1 MFFSLRNHPEW
12 QRDCG
17 IRAPSDPLVLALEKE
32 NKTKR
37 GGLKRCCSACSIGQ
51 RCTKSDKV
59 YQTVAQEQ
67 ELVDDLLKPPHI
79 RQKRDDEEDVDSEGA
94 DTFPIAHRTRQQT
107 HILQAPLR
115 EAVGSEGGV
124 VLVKVPFSTIDLEA
138 WEKVAKNYRSDPVN
152 TAKRLR
158 YIIKQHNPDWS
169 DMQLLLDAL
178 TETEKQLIIKT
189 AGDLAEDYYKTQLL
203 DVKDYFPLQNP
214 QWDPNRTA
222 ELKKLESYQ
231 EWIAKGME
239 RAIPKT
245 INWSALH
252 AIKQGPSESPSEFL
266 EKLRDAM
273 RRHTSLDPGSEVGIQ
288 QLVNLF
294 LGQSTGDIRRK
305 LQKLR
310 GTDGRNLETLL
321 DEAWRV
327 FSNREEGYKQGMR
340 KLVAVVSEKEKGKCG
355 QRPPRQ
361 GPSRLGRDQCA
372 IWLLKECLSAF
383 NTPILPVR
391 KHNGSYRIVQ
401 DLRAVNKITEDLYPV
416 VANPYT
422 LLTCLTP
429 ELTWFTVLDLKDA
442 FFCLPIREDSQ
453 KIFAFEWEN
462 PKSGR
467 KSQLT
472 WSVLPQGFK
481 NSPTLFG
488 EQLAK
493 DLESWEAPPEE
504 GKLLQYVDDILIAT
518 RTKEACIAWT
528 VSLLNFLG
536 LQGYR
541 VSTKKAQVVKQKQ
554 GIALGILGQDLGP
567 YRRAVAYFS
576 KQLYTTAKGWPGCLR
591 TVAAVVLNNQ
601 EARKFTLGQKMT
613 VFVSH
618 IVSAVLEVKGGH
630 WLSPQRFL
638 KYQAIMVEQ
647 DDVEILVTNIINP
660 ASFLS
665 GNQGEPV
672 HHDCLETIEASY
684 SSHPDLKDTPLDDA
698 ETWFTDGSSYV
709 ISGKRHAGYAVTT
722 CRKVIESGPLP
733 TDTSAQK
740 AEIIALT
747 RALEIAK
754 GKKVN
759 IYTDSRYAFGVVHTH
774 GAIWKERGLLNS
786 QGKNI
791 KHSQEILRLLEAVQL
806 PEQVAIMHIKAHQK
820 VSSELEEGNELADR
834 EAKEAAKGE
843 ITIEGALIPDG
854 QVSLEG
860 KPVYTRKDRK
870 LIQDQGGK
878 YNQEGWAITAGGI
891 IVIPSHLLWSLVRE
905 EHQKTHWGIEA
916 LYNYLIEKITARN
929 LYSTVIQVTQ
939 QCDICL
945 QTKPKNTPKPKLGQ
959 IGKGHGPGQQWQI
972 DFSELP
978 RKGGYRYLLVLTDT
992 FSGWP
997 EAFPTRTAKAR
1008 EVTKVLLQEVIPRFG
1023 VPDTMSSD
1031 RGPHFISKIV
1041 QQISRHL
1048 GIDWELHTPYRPQ
1061 SSGQVEKMN
1070 HLIKQQIVR
1079 LGQEANLPWPQSLPL
1094 ALLRIRTKP
1103 RAKEKLSP
1111 FEMLYGRPYGVQK
1124 GLSTQVGEE
1133 RLTAYMIA
1141 LSKQLKAMEKHVAG
1155 TRSRGLDGPV
1165 HDIQPGDYVYVKSL
1179 AEKTLEPQWEG
1190 PFQVLLTTFTAVK
1203 IKEQSAWI
1211 HHSRVKK
1218 APETPWKV
1226 TPGDN
1231 ELKLKLT
1238 RA

>member
-1 MFFSLRNHPEW
+1 MR
-12 QRDCG
+12 
-17 IRAPSDPLVLALEKE
+17 
-32 NKTKR
+32 R
-37 GGLKRCCSACSIGQ
+37 G
-51 RCTKSDKV
+51 
-59 YQTVAQEQ
+59 
-67 ELVDDLLKPPHI
+67 
-79 RQKRDDEEDVDSEGA
+79 
-94 DTFPIAHRTRQQT
+94 
-107 HILQAPLR
+107 
-115 EAVGSEGGV
+115 
-124 VLVKVPFSTIDLEA
+124 
-138 WEKVAKNYRSDPVN
+138 
-152 TAKRLR
+152 
-158 YIIKQHNPDWS
+158 
-169 DMQLLLDAL
+169 L
-178 TETEKQLIIKT
+178 TELIEQP
-189 AGDLAEDYYKTQLL
+189 ASDSG
-203 DVKDYFPLQNP
+203 
-214 QWDPNRTA
+214 
-222 ELKKLESYQ
+222 
-231 EWIAKGME
+231 G
-239 RAIPKT
+239 
-245 INWSALH
+245 
-252 AIKQGPSESPSEFL
+252 
-266 EKLRDAM
+266 
-273 RRHTSLDPGSEVGIQ
+273 
-288 QLVNLF
+288 
-294 LGQSTGDIRRK
+294 
-305 LQKLR
+305 
-310 GTDGRNLETLL
+310 
-321 DEAWRV
+321 
-327 FSNREEGYKQGMR
+327 
-340 KLVAVVSEKEKGKCG
+340 
-355 QRPPRQ
+355 
-361 GPSRLGRDQCA
+361 
-372 IWLLKECLSAF
+372 LLKECLSEF

-391 KHNGSYRIVQ
+391 KHDGSYRIVQ

-442 FFCLPIREDSQ
+442 FFCLPIHEDSQ

-462 PKSGR
+462 PKSRR

-518 RTKEACIAWT
+518 RAKEACIAWT

-541 VSTKKAQVVKQKQ
+541 VSKKKAQVVKQKVIYLGDEISAGQRTLGQDRKEAICQTPRPQTQ
-554 GIALGILGQDLGP
+554 GIALGILAQDLSP

-576 KQLYTTAKGWPGCLR
+576 KKLDTTAKGWPGCLR
-591 TVAAVVLNNQ
+591 AVAAVVLNIQ
-601 EARKFTLGQKMT
+601 ETRKFTLGRKMT

-618 IVSAVLEVKGGH
+618 TVSAVLEVKGGH

-647 DDVEILVTNIINP
+647 DDVEIVVTNIINP

-684 SSHPDLKDTPLDDA
+684 SSCPDLKDTPLDDA

-733 TDTSAQK
+733 TNTSAQK

-759 IYTDSRYAFGVVHTH
+759 IYTDSRYAFGVVHAH

-820 VSSELEEGNELADR
+820 V
-834 EAKEAAKGE
+834 
-843 ITIEGALIPDG
+843 
-854 QVSLEG
+854 
-860 KPVYTRKDRK
+860 TR
-870 LIQDQGGK
+870 
-878 YNQEGWAITAGGI
+878 
-891 IVIPSHLLWSLVRE
+891 
-905 EHQKTHWGIEA
+905 
-916 LYNYLIEKITARN
+916 
-929 LYSTVIQVTQ
+929 

-978 RKGGYRYLLVLTDT
+978 RKGGYQYLLVLTDT

-1023 VPDTMSSD
+1023 VPATISSD

-1041 QQISRHL
+1041 QQVQQISGHL

-1111 FEMLYGRPYGVQK
+1111 FEMLYGRPYGMQK

-1141 LSKQLKAMEKHVAG
+1141 LSKQLKAIEKHVAG

-1231 ELKLKLT
+1231 ELK
-1238 RA
+1238 

>member
-1 MFFSLRNHPEW
+1 M
-12 QRDCG
+12 
-17 IRAPSDPLVLALEKE
+17 
-32 NKTKR
+32 
-37 GGLKRCCSACSIGQ
+37 
-51 RCTKSDKV
+51 
-59 YQTVAQEQ
+59 
-67 ELVDDLLKPPHI
+67 
-79 RQKRDDEEDVDSEGA
+79 
-94 DTFPIAHRTRQQT
+94 
-107 HILQAPLR
+107 
-115 EAVGSEGGV
+115 
-124 VLVKVPFSTIDLEA
+124 
-138 WEKVAKNYRSDPVN
+138 
-152 TAKRLR
+152 
-158 YIIKQHNPDWS
+158 
-169 DMQLLLDAL
+169 
-178 TETEKQLIIKT
+178 
-189 AGDLAEDYYKTQLL
+189 
-203 DVKDYFPLQNP
+203 
-214 QWDPNRTA
+214 
-222 ELKKLESYQ
+222 
-231 EWIAKGME
+231 
-239 RAIPKT
+239 
-245 INWSALH
+245 
-252 AIKQGPSESPSEFL
+252 
-266 EKLRDAM
+266 
-273 RRHTSLDPGSEVGIQ
+273 
-288 QLVNLF
+288 
-294 LGQSTGDIRRK
+294 
-305 LQKLR
+305 
-310 GTDGRNLETLL
+310 
-321 DEAWRV
+321 
-327 FSNREEGYKQGMR
+327 
-340 KLVAVVSEKEKGKCG
+340 VS
-355 QRPPRQ
+355 
-361 GPSRLGRDQCA
+361 S
-372 IWLLKECLSAF
+372 
-383 NTPILPVR
+383 
-391 KHNGSYRIVQ
+391 
-401 DLRAVNKITEDLYPV
+401 
-416 VANPYT
+416 
-422 LLTCLTP
+422 
-429 ELTWFTVLDLKDA
+429 
-442 FFCLPIREDSQ
+442 
-453 KIFAFEWEN
+453 
-462 PKSGR
+462 
-467 KSQLT
+467 
-472 WSVLPQGFK
+472 PQGFK

-518 RTKEACIAWT
+518 WTKEACVAWT

-541 VSTKKAQVVKQKQ
+541 VSKKKAQVVKQKVIYLGYEISAGQRTLGQDHKEAICQTPRPQTVKELRTFFGMTGWCRLWIHSYGLLVKPLCALITNRNRNLQWTKEATQAFHQLKNALMSAPALGLPNVSKTFFLFSHGKQ
-554 GIALGILGQDLGP
+554 GIALGILAQDLGP
-567 YRRAVAYFS
+567 YQRAVAYFS
-576 KQLYTTAKGWPGCLR
+576 KQPNTTAKGCLGCLR
-591 TVAAVVLNNQ
+591 AVAAVVLNIQ
-601 EARKFTLGQKMT
+601 EARKFTLGWKMT

-618 IVSAVLEVKGGH
+618 TVSAVLEVKGGH

-647 DDVEILVTNIINP
+647 DDVEIVVTNIINP

-684 SSHPDLKDTPLDDA
+684 SSRPDLKDTPLDDA

-722 CRKVIESGPLP
+722 CRKVTESGPLP

-740 AEIIALT
+740 AEIISLT

-759 IYTDSRYAFGVVHTH
+759 IYTDSRYAFGVVHAH

-843 ITIEGALIPDG
+843 
-854 QVSLEG
+854 V
-860 KPVYTRKDRK
+860 TR
-870 LIQDQGGK
+870 
-878 YNQEGWAITAGGI
+878 
-891 IVIPSHLLWSLVRE
+891 
-905 EHQKTHWGIEA
+905 
-916 LYNYLIEKITARN
+916 
-929 LYSTVIQVTQ
+929 

-978 RKGGYRYLLVLTDT
+978 RKGGYRYLLALTDT

-1023 VPDTMSSD
+1023 VPATISSD

-1041 QQISRHL
+1041 QQISHHL
-1048 GIDWELHTPYRPQ
+1048 GIDWELHTPYRSQ

-1103 RAKEKLSP
+1103 SAKEKLSP
-1111 FEMLYGRPYGVQK
+1111 FEMLYGRPYGMQK

-1141 LSKQLKAMEKHVAG
+1141 LSKQLKAIEKHVAG

-1165 HDIQPGDYVYVKSL
+1165 HDIQPGDYVHVKSL
-1179 AEKTLEPQWEG
+1179 TERTLEPQWEG
-1190 PFQVLLTTFTAVK
+1190 PFQVLLTTFTTVK

-1218 APETPWKV
+1218 APETLWKV
-1226 TPGDN
+1226 TLGDN

-1238 RA
+1238 QA

>member
-1 MFFSLRNHPEW
+1 MR
-12 QRDCG
+12 
-17 IRAPSDPLVLALEKE
+17 
-32 NKTKR
+32 R
-37 GGLKRCCSACSIGQ
+37 G
-51 RCTKSDKV
+51 
-59 YQTVAQEQ
+59 
-67 ELVDDLLKPPHI
+67 
-79 RQKRDDEEDVDSEGA
+79 
-94 DTFPIAHRTRQQT
+94 
-107 HILQAPLR
+107 
-115 EAVGSEGGV
+115 
-124 VLVKVPFSTIDLEA
+124 
-138 WEKVAKNYRSDPVN
+138 
-152 TAKRLR
+152 
-158 YIIKQHNPDWS
+158 
-169 DMQLLLDAL
+169 L
-178 TETEKQLIIKT
+178 TELIEQP
-189 AGDLAEDYYKTQLL
+189 ASDSG
-203 DVKDYFPLQNP
+203 
-214 QWDPNRTA
+214 
-222 ELKKLESYQ
+222 
-231 EWIAKGME
+231 G
-239 RAIPKT
+239 
-245 INWSALH
+245 
-252 AIKQGPSESPSEFL
+252 
-266 EKLRDAM
+266 
-273 RRHTSLDPGSEVGIQ
+273 
-288 QLVNLF
+288 
-294 LGQSTGDIRRK
+294 
-305 LQKLR
+305 
-310 GTDGRNLETLL
+310 
-321 DEAWRV
+321 
-327 FSNREEGYKQGMR
+327 
-340 KLVAVVSEKEKGKCG
+340 
-355 QRPPRQ
+355 
-361 GPSRLGRDQCA
+361 
-372 IWLLKECLSAF
+372 LLKECLSEF

-391 KHNGSYRIVQ
+391 KHDGSYRIVQ

-442 FFCLPIREDSQ
+442 FFCLPIHEDSQ

-518 RTKEACIAWT
+518 RTKEACVAWT

-541 VSTKKAQVVKQKQ
+541 VSKKKAQVVKQKVIYLGYEISAGQRTLGQDRKEAICQTPRPQTQ
-554 GIALGILGQDLGP
+554 GIALGILAQDLGP

-576 KQLYTTAKGWPGCLR
+576 KQLDTTAKGWPGCLR
-591 TVAAVVLNNQ
+591 AVAAVVLNIQ

-618 IVSAVLEVKGGH
+618 TVSAVLEVKGGH

-647 DDVEILVTNIINP
+647 DDVEIVVTNIINP

-684 SSHPDLKDTPLDDA
+684 SSRPDLKDAPLDDA

-759 IYTDSRYAFGVVHTH
+759 IYTDSRYAFGVVHAH

-791 KHSQEILRLLEAVQL
+791 KHSQEILWLLEAVQL
-806 PEQVAIMHIKAHQK
+806 PEQVAIMHIKALQK

-834 EAKEAAKGE
+834 EEKEAAKGE

-878 YNQEGWAITAGGI
+878 YNQEGWAITEGGI

-929 LYSTVIQVTQ
+929 LYSTVIQVTR

-1023 VPDTMSSD
+1023 VPATISSD

-1041 QQISRHL
+1041 QEICRHL

-1111 FEMLYGRPYGVQK
+1111 FEMLYGRPYGMQK

-1141 LSKQLKAMEKHVAG
+1141 LSKQLKAIEKHVAG

>member
-1 MFFSLRNHPEW
+1 MR
-12 QRDCG
+12 
-17 IRAPSDPLVLALEKE
+17 
-32 NKTKR
+32 R
-37 GGLKRCCSACSIGQ
+37 G
-51 RCTKSDKV
+51 
-59 YQTVAQEQ
+59 
-67 ELVDDLLKPPHI
+67 
-79 RQKRDDEEDVDSEGA
+79 
-94 DTFPIAHRTRQQT
+94 
-107 HILQAPLR
+107 
-115 EAVGSEGGV
+115 
-124 VLVKVPFSTIDLEA
+124 
-138 WEKVAKNYRSDPVN
+138 
-152 TAKRLR
+152 
-158 YIIKQHNPDWS
+158 
-169 DMQLLLDAL
+169 L
-178 TETEKQLIIKT
+178 TELIEQP
-189 AGDLAEDYYKTQLL
+189 ASDSG
-203 DVKDYFPLQNP
+203 
-214 QWDPNRTA
+214 
-222 ELKKLESYQ
+222 
-231 EWIAKGME
+231 G
-239 RAIPKT
+239 
-245 INWSALH
+245 
-252 AIKQGPSESPSEFL
+252 
-266 EKLRDAM
+266 
-273 RRHTSLDPGSEVGIQ
+273 
-288 QLVNLF
+288 
-294 LGQSTGDIRRK
+294 
-305 LQKLR
+305 
-310 GTDGRNLETLL
+310 
-321 DEAWRV
+321 
-327 FSNREEGYKQGMR
+327 
-340 KLVAVVSEKEKGKCG
+340 
-355 QRPPRQ
+355 
-361 GPSRLGRDQCA
+361 
-372 IWLLKECLSAF
+372 LLKECLSEF

-391 KHNGSYRIVQ
+391 KHDGSYRIVQ

-442 FFCLPIREDSQ
+442 FFCLPIHEDSQ

-462 PKSGR
+462 PKSGC

-493 DLESWEAPPEE
+493 DLESWEAPLEE

-541 VSTKKAQVVKQKQ
+541 VSKKKAQVVKQKVIYLGYEISAGQRTLGQDRKEAICQTPRPQTVKELRTFLGMTGWCRLWIHSYGLLVKPLYALITNGNRNLQWTKEATQAFHQLKNALMSAPALGLPNVSKPFFLFSHEKQ
-554 GIALGILGQDLGP
+554 GIALGILAQDLGP

-576 KQLYTTAKGWPGCLR
+576 KQLDTTAKGWPGCLR
-591 TVAAVVLNNQ
+591 AVAAVVLNIQ

-618 IVSAVLEVKGGH
+618 TVSSVLEVKGGH

-647 DDVEILVTNIINP
+647 DDVEIVVTNIINP

-684 SSHPDLKDTPLDDA
+684 SSRPDLKDTPLDDP

-759 IYTDSRYAFGVVHTH
+759 IYTDSRYAFGVVHAH

-806 PEQVAIMHIKAHQK
+806 PEQVAIMHIKALQK

-929 LYSTVIQVTQ
+929 LYSTVIQVTR

-1023 VPDTMSSD
+1023 VPATISSD

-1094 ALLRIRTKP
+1094 ALLWIRTKP

-1141 LSKQLKAMEKHVAG
+1141 LSKQLKAIEKHVAG

-1218 APETPWKV
+1218 APETPRKGSDRLGYGGREFLSFQLGSGRFVVADGGAQVTKRRWKHD
-1226 TPGDN
+1226 GI
-1231 ELKLKLT
+1231 E
-1238 RA
+1238 AEE

>member
-1 MFFSLRNHPEW
+1 MDAMAQLPLPAGLGAGTFPAKLWSLANDPWVLSVRWDSEARGLLVDRSLFERVLLRPGGAQGPAPHAFRATQFSSFVRQLNRYGFRKGFHGEQLLPLGWEGPRSRMEELYGEQPPPLDRELLWMQPCSFQQLHREQQSPASNPPATAGTSAPHAPAGSAGCAASTASSSAQNAPAQEESPALDLGLEIEKMIREIRNSLPVK
-12 QRDCG
+12 
-17 IRAPSDPLVLALEKE
+17 APSAQG
-32 NKTKR
+32 N
-37 GGLKRCCSACSIGQ
+37 IN
-51 RCTKSDKV
+51 
-59 YQTVAQEQ
+59 VA
-67 ELVDDLLKPPHI
+67 P
-79 RQKRDDEEDVDSEGA
+79 
-94 DTFPIAHRTRQQT
+94 
-107 HILQAPLR
+107 
-115 EAVGSEGGV
+115 
-124 VLVKVPFSTIDLEA
+124 
-138 WEKVAKNYRSDPVN
+138 
-152 TAKRLR
+152 
-158 YIIKQHNPDWS
+158 
-169 DMQLLLDAL
+169 
-178 TETEKQLIIKT
+178 
-189 AGDLAEDYYKTQLL
+189 
-203 DVKDYFPLQNP
+203 
-214 QWDPNRTA
+214 
-222 ELKKLESYQ
+222 
-231 EWIAKGME
+231 
-239 RAIPKT
+239 
-245 INWSALH
+245 
-252 AIKQGPSESPSEFL
+252 ESPREDPMNRAAAEETSSGTESCRNSSPEP
-266 EKLRDAM
+266 EK
-273 RRHTSLDPGSEVGIQ
+273 PG
-288 QLVNLF
+288 LH
-294 LGQSTGDIRRK
+294 
-305 LQKLR
+305 
-310 GTDGRNLETLL
+310 
-321 DEAWRV
+321 RV
-327 FSNREEGYKQGMR
+327 Q
-340 KLVAVVSEKEKGKCG
+340 VVSSCD
-355 QRPPRQ
+355 
-361 GPSRLGRDQCA
+361 PS
-372 IWLLKECLSAF
+372 
-383 NTPILPVR
+383 
-391 KHNGSYRIVQ
+391 NGESM
-401 DLRAVNKITEDLYPV
+401 DPT
-416 VANPYT
+416 
-422 LLTCLTP
+422 
-429 ELTWFTVLDLKDA
+429 DLKDA
-442 FFCLPIREDSQ
+442 FFCLPIHEDSQ
-453 KIFAFEWEN
+453 KMFAFEWEN

-493 DLESWEAPPEE
+493 DLGSWEAPPEE

-541 VSTKKAQVVKQKQ
+541 VSKKKAQVVKQKVIYLGYEISAGQRTLGQDRKEAICQIPRPQTVKELRTFLGMTGWCRLWIHSYGLLVKPLYALITNVNRNLQWTKEATQAFHQLKNALMSAPALGLPNVSKPFFLFSHEKQ
-554 GIALGILGQDLGP
+554 GIALGILAQDLGP

-576 KQLYTTAKGWPGCLR
+576 KQLDTTAKGWPGCLR
-591 TVAAVVLNNQ
+591 AVAAVVLNIQ
-601 EARKFTLGQKMT
+601 EARKSTLGQKMT

-618 IVSAVLEVKGGH
+618 TVSAVLEVKGGH

-647 DDVEILVTNIINP
+647 DDVEIVVTNIINP

-684 SSHPDLKDTPLDDA
+684 SSRPDLKDTHLDDA

-759 IYTDSRYAFGVVHTH
+759 IYTDSRYAFGVVHAH

-929 LYSTVIQVTQ
+929 LYSTVIQVTR

-959 IGKGHGPGQQWQI
+959 FGKGHGPGQQWQI

-1023 VPDTMSSD
+1023 VPATISSD

-1141 LSKQLKAMEKHVAG
+1141 LSKQLKAIEKHVAG

-1165 HDIQPGDYVYVKSL
+1165 HDIQPGDYVYVKFL

-1190 PFQVLLTTFTAVK
+1190 AFQVLLTTFTAVK

>member
-1 MFFSLRNHPEW
+1 MN
-12 QRDCG
+12 Q
-17 IRAPSDPLVLALEKE
+17 V
-32 NKTKR
+32 
-37 GGLKRCCSACSIGQ
+37 
-51 RCTKSDKV
+51 
-59 YQTVAQEQ
+59 
-67 ELVDDLLKPPHI
+67 
-79 RQKRDDEEDVDSEGA
+79 
-94 DTFPIAHRTRQQT
+94 FP
-107 HILQAPLR
+107 
-115 EAVGSEGGV
+115 GV
-124 VLVKVPFSTIDLEA
+124 WASNVPGR
-138 WEKVAKNYRSDPVN
+138 AKNALPIVIKLKEGKQPV
-152 TAKRLR
+152 R
-158 YIIKQHNPDWS
+158 IKQYP
-169 DMQLLLDAL
+169 
-178 TETEKQLIIKT
+178 
-189 AGDLAEDYYKTQLL
+189 
-203 DVKDYFPLQNP
+203 
-214 QWDPNRTA
+214 
-222 ELKKLESYQ
+222 LKKEDR
-231 EWIAKGME
+231 EGI
-239 RAIPKT
+239 
-245 INWSALH
+245 
-252 AIKQGPSESPSEFL
+252 SPVIENFL
-266 EKLRDAM
+266 
-273 RRHTSLDPGSEVGIQ
+273 
-288 QLVNLF
+288 QL
-294 LGQSTGDIRRK
+294 G
-305 LQKLR
+305 
-310 GTDGRNLETLL
+310 
-321 DEAWRV
+321 
-327 FSNREEGYKQGMR
+327 
-340 KLVAVVSEKEKGKCG
+340 
-355 QRPPRQ
+355 
-361 GPSRLGRDQCA
+361 
-372 IWLLKECLSAF
+372 LLKECQSEF

-391 KHNGSYRIVQ
+391 KHDGSYRIVQ

-442 FFCLPIREDSQ
+442 FFCLPIHEDSQ

-518 RTKEACIAWT
+518 RTKEACVAWT

-541 VSTKKAQVVKQKQ
+541 VSKKKAQVVKQKVIYLGYEISAGQRTLGQDRKEAICQTPRPQTVKELRTFLGMTGWCRLWIHSYGLLVKPLYALITNGNRNLQWTKEATQAFHQLKNALMSAPALGLPNVSKPFFLFSHEKQ
-554 GIALGILGQDLGP
+554 GIALGILAQDLGP

-576 KQLYTTAKGWPGCLR
+576 KQLDTTAKGWPGCLR
-591 TVAAVVLNNQ
+591 AVAAVVLNIQ

-618 IVSAVLEVKGGH
+618 TVSAVLEVKGGH

-647 DDVEILVTNIINP
+647 DDVEIVVTNIINP

-684 SSHPDLKDTPLDDA
+684 SSRPDLKDTPLDDA

-754 GKKVN
+754 GRKVN
-759 IYTDSRYAFGVVHTH
+759 IYTDSRYAFGVVHAH

-878 YNQEGWAITAGGI
+878 YNQEGWAITA
-891 IVIPSHLLWSLVRE
+891 VPSVAALGKWLDSTVSELVQR
-905 EHQKTHWGIEA
+905 HGPVMARFPEA
-916 LYNYLIEKITARN
+916 LA
-929 LYSTVIQVTQ
+929 
-939 QCDICL
+939 
-945 QTKPKNTPKPKLGQ
+945 
-959 IGKGHGPGQQWQI
+959 GHCHGSQRQ
-972 DFSELP
+972 
-978 RKGGYRYLLVLTDT
+978 LVLTI
-992 FSGWP
+992 FGSSSGIWP
-997 EAFPTRTAKAR
+997 RLKRDRRWDGRSPFGPPGQVAKR
-1008 EVTKVLLQEVIPRFG
+1008 EQPGTGNDEERQRVSIPAAGKGDVRVGVRKEWRLLGDCMLDCLDIEYDEDIAELLLQLKLFERAVFKSTPYSSKAESPSPKRDGELGGDGVVIVEPAAGAEVFKFTANG
-1023 VPDTMSSD
+1023 DTAEMWPVFDKGRNSRAVGSSSTVWTL
-1031 RGPHFISKIV
+1031 PPCQV
-1041 QQISRHL
+1041 T
-1048 GIDWELHTPYRPQ
+1048 GIDE
-1061 SSGQVEKMN
+1061 
-1070 HLIKQQIVR
+1070 
-1079 LGQEANLPWPQSLPL
+1079 
-1094 ALLRIRTKP
+1094 
-1103 RAKEKLSP
+1103 P
-1111 FEMLYGRPYGVQK
+1111 FLYFAG
-1124 GLSTQVGEE
+1124 
-1133 RLTAYMIA
+1133 RLTAA
-1141 LSKQLKAMEKHVAG
+1141 VEKQATVHVNG
-1155 TRSRGLDGPV
+1155 
-1165 HDIQPGDYVYVKSL
+1165 QPLGNSGN
-1179 AEKTLEPQWEG
+1179 AT
-1190 PFQVLLTTFTAVK
+1190 
-1203 IKEQSAWI
+1203 QSA
-1211 HHSRVKK
+1211 K
-1218 APETPWKV
+1218 
-1226 TPGDN
+1226 
-1231 ELKLKLT
+1231 
-1238 RA
+1238 